1 VLVAVREVD
10 CGLSSYIYICFGLFP
25 DACICS
31 DFVVLSDSMI
41 NS

>member
-1 VLVAVREVD
+1 MLVAVREID
-10 CGLSSYIYICFGLFP
+10 RGLHSYIYICFGVFP